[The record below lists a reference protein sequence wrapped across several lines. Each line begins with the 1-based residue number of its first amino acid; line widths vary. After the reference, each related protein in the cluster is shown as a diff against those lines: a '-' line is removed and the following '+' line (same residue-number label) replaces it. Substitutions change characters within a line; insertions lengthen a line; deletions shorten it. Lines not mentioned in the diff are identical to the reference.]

1 MARSMDQF
9 KPLLKFRE
17 KKSEEMKRPVSF
29 SEAIALWLSE
39 RMENIYSEPYQKSNS
54 GFSHRF

>member
-1 MARSMDQF
+1 MDQF

-39 RMENIYSEPYQKSNS
+39 QMENSYMEQYTKSNS
-54 GFSHRF
+54 SFIHRF